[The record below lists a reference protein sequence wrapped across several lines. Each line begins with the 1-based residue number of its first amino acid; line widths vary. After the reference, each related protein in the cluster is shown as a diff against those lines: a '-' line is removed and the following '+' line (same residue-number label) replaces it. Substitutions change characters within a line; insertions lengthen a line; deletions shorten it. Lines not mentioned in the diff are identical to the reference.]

1 MQASAKRRSN
11 GSQSDHRGTVKR
23 RLSWEDVVPF
33 PGNPIYP
40 GRLASMRRE
49 WGGYNHAIVGA
60 PAIFD
65 NSKKAFSEFPE
76 DALFIGDGNHRHELA
91 KIDGKTNEEFIA
103 DLYRGLSRAE
113 MFKLRR
119 GLNDRR
125 SIDPAERFLSLVE
138 ERDATCCAIR
148 DAVDG
153 TGWRISHKRED
164 GGLTC
169 VNEMQWIWKRDRA
182 ALVRALE
189 AYREAFGDSYEPQGQ
204 AAVVKGLGAFWM
216 KYPDADMDRLVKSL
230 KAIKP
235 IQPRNGRQS
244 RVAALHRSGQVSKDL
259 TFISTTFDGIRYTI
273 AQGYN
278 RYQRSGKKLPV
289 AE

>member
-1 MQASAKRRSN
+1 MQASAQRRPN

-33 PGNPIYP
+33 PSNPIYQ
-40 GRLASMRRE
+40 GRLASMQRE

-65 NSKKAFSEFPE
+65 NSKNAFPDFPT

-91 KIDGKTNEEFIA
+91 KIDGKTHEEFIA

-125 SIDPAERFLSLVE
+125 TVKPSERFLALVE
-138 ERDATCCAIR
+138 EGDVTCRAILK
-148 DAVDG
+148 AVEG
-153 TGWRISHKRED
+153 AGWRITYESVD
-164 GGLTC
+164 GGLPF
-169 VNEMQWIWKRDRA
+169 VNELQWIWRHDRT
-182 ALVRALE
+182 ALVRALD
-189 AYREAFGDSYEPQGQ
+189 AYREAFGQSPAKGQG
-204 AAVVKGLGAFWM
+204 AVIKGLGAFWV
-216 KYPDADMDRLVKSL
+216 KYPQADMNRLVKSL
-230 KAIKP
+230 KAVKP
-235 IQPRNGRQS
+235 KRHMRTGESAVAELYVSGRAS
-244 RVAALHRSGQVSKDL
+244 ADL
-259 TFISTTFDGIRYTI
+259 TFINSTFDGIRYVI

-278 RYQRSGKKLPV
+278 RYQRGGKKLPV